1 MIKMFLRYIHERYDS
16 DKYPIIVTEN
26 GISGRNGTDK
36 NPELNDQWR
45 IATGLKFI
53 LSQKFSIKRK
63 KNKKNLK
70 SKKKPEKIIIINI
83 LVKWGKP

>member
-1 MIKMFLRYIHERYDS
+1 MKTIDRKIDFLATHQRMIKMFLRYIHERYDS

-63 KNKKNLK
+63 KIKKT
-70 SKKKPEKIIIINI
+70 
-83 LVKWGKP
+83 